1 MANQHTVLIIEDE
14 NNIARFIS
22 TILTANQYEVIRA
35 ENGRDGLMMIT
46 SYCPDIII
54 LDLGLP
60 DMNGIKIIRY
70 VRQWSQTPIIV
81 VSAHNHERDKV
92 NALDQG
98 VDDYVT
104 KPFGSSELLARIRP
118 RCATPNGPKAGMAR
132 RHPNISGRE
141 T

>member
-92 NALDQG
+92 NALDHPL
-98 VDDYVT
+98 
-104 KPFGSSELLARIRP
+104 PFGPL
-118 RCATPNGPKAGMAR
+118 R
-132 RHPNISGRE
+132 RQGADL
-141 T
+141 